1 MIYLMTVENLFW
13 PLFLAIILPL
23 DAILFQA
30 IGGSYCI
37 LEIAKAKSYLWWH
50 YFSGFLTGISKFQK
64 VGQIGTCIVSIF
76 SLIVIIWFGYLF

>member
-37 LEIAKAKSYLWWH
+37 LEIAKAKSY
-50 YFSGFLTGISKFQK
+50 SGGIIFLVFQLEFQK
-64 VGQIGTCIVSIF
+64 SKK
-76 SLIVIIWFGYLF
+76 

>member
-37 LEIAKAKSYLWWH
+37 LEIAKAKSY
-50 YFSGFLTGISKFQK
+50 SGGISFLIFLTGISKIQK

-76 SLIVIIWFGYLF
+76 SLIVIIWLGMF

>member
-37 LEIAKAKSYLWWH
+37 LEIAKAKSY
-50 YFSGFLTGISKFQK
+50 SGGISFL
-64 VGQIGTCIVSIF
+64 VF
-76 SLIVIIWFGYLF
+76 

>member
-13 PLFLAIILPL
+13 PLLLAITLPL

-37 LEIAKAKSYLWWH
+37 LEIAKPSR
-50 YFSGFLTGISKFQK
+50 
-64 VGQIGTCIVSIF
+64 IVVALVF
-76 SLIVIIWFGYLF
+76 WFF

>member
-1 MIYLMTVENLFW
+1 MLYLMTVENLFW

-37 LEIAKAKSYLWWH
+37 LEIAKPH
-50 YFSGFLTGISKFQK
+50 QFSGFLTGISKIQK

-76 SLIVIIWFGYLF
+76 SLIVIIWLGMF